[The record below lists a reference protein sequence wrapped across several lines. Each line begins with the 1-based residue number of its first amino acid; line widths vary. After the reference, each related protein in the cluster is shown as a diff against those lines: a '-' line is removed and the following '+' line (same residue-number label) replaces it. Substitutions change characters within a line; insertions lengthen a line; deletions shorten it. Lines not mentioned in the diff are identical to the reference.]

1 MKRLKFPP
9 NCSLYRRILS
19 IVDHLKLLRP
29 IYQILMII
37 MQDSGYRAYLS
48 RKSMNMNKKIFTLA
62 FCLLSLIQVKAQ
74 TESPAPKNKRFQI
87 ESGIEGS
94 LLQFAQV
101 SSFNIKAKTVP
112 RFSYYFNTGLD
123 FNYKVS
129 ESFSPFTGI
138 HLRNIG
144 LILKPNDSMRFK
156 HRVYTLGVPVGI
168 KAYALKRKL
177 MLKAGADIG
186 LAINYK
192 WKTFIN
198 DTKTKNHEFFSDR
211 VARFFPSVFFGAR
224 FQSISITG
232 NYYLNNFFNTAN
244 LAYANTDA
252 RIFTLGIGLNFDSDK
267 FKVNMKKK
275 SKPMSDM

>member
-37 MQDSGYRAYLS
+37 MQDSGCRAYLS

-123 FNYKVS
+123 FN
-129 ESFSPFTGI
+129 
-138 HLRNIG
+138 
-144 LILKPNDSMRFK
+144 
-156 HRVYTLGVPVGI
+156 
-168 KAYALKRKL
+168 
-177 MLKAGADIG
+177 
-186 LAINYK
+186 
-192 WKTFIN
+192 
-198 DTKTKNHEFFSDR
+198 
-211 VARFFPSVFFGAR
+211 
-224 FQSISITG
+224 
-232 NYYLNNFFNTAN
+232 
-244 LAYANTDA
+244 
-252 RIFTLGIGLNFDSDK
+252 
-267 FKVNMKKK
+267 
-275 SKPMSDM
+275 